1 MESASRESR
10 RTLFFNYIHV
20 MNKRFSLITI
30 LGICLIVT
38 SCSNKPKTREERV
51 KEFRNE
57 LTTQDTTVM
66 LKLCDNAMELLKGKQ
81 IDQVLASLYEYNDS
95 TKEVKPLTKQT
106 AEKYRRRFKMFPVL
120 DYRRKYYSFQLE
132 ECNDVK
138 YEVVFATA
146 EQAGTPEPAKTGYMF
161 NPVKVDGDWKLC
173 VKTLSDEID
182 MSNR

>member
-20 MNKRFSLITI
+20 MNKRFSLIII

-95 TKEVKPLTKQT
+95 TKEVKPNPLKLAICSILLRWMVIGNFVSKRFRMKLTCQT
-106 AEKYRRRFKMFPVL
+106 
-120 DYRRKYYSFQLE
+120 D
-132 ECNDVK
+132 
-138 YEVVFATA
+138 
-146 EQAGTPEPAKTGYMF
+146 
-161 NPVKVDGDWKLC
+161 
-173 VKTLSDEID
+173 
-182 MSNR
+182 NRDPYNK

>member
-20 MNKRFSLITI
+20 MNKRLSFLFL

-51 KEFRNE
+51 KEFRSE

-66 LKLCDNAMELLKGKQ
+66 LKLCDDAMELLKGKQ
-81 IDQVLASLYEYNDS
+81 IDQVLASLYEYTDS

-106 AEKYRRRFKMFPVL
+106 AEKYRKRFL
-120 DYRRKYYSFQLE
+120 
-132 ECNDVK
+132 
-138 YEVVFATA
+138 
-146 EQAGTPEPAKTGYMF
+146 
-161 NPVKVDGDWKLC
+161 
-173 VKTLSDEID
+173 
-182 MSNR
+182 